1 MSYYTV
7 KIIKNKQTLLL
18 LAANDTI
25 CDDNFLWWKLGELVD
40 LCQKGELSIKTISQK
55 TEVFFEIKDN
65 DQFECDVVVDLDN
78 QTITKPFFPI
88 YSFDE
93 VNPET
98 CCISLVK
105 KGDKFYSKYDDGSE
119 YEMKHVSFDC
129 EDLLHKKIVSFSDF
143 KKISEFVISITEGN
157 ETDFVL
163 NNHCVIRF
171 NIL

>member
-40 LCQKGELSIKTISQK
+40 LCQNNKLSIKEIAQK
-55 TEVFFEIKDN
+55 TKVFFELQNDN
-65 DQFECDVVVDLDN
+65 QTIFDVVVDLDS

-88 YSFDE
+88 YNFEE

-105 KGDKFYSKYDDGSE
+105 KGDTYYSKYDDGSE
-119 YEMKHVSFDC
+119 YEMKNVDFDC
-129 EDLLHKKIVSFSDF
+129 EDLLHKKIVSLSDF

-171 NIL
+171 NIS